1 MNYCLQVDGAITG
14 GGGGKSVKKGEK
26 GGAFKRQFTVFSKTK
41 RIIIIRAVTK
51 LPMNLV
57 KGAA

>member
-1 MNYCLQVDGAITG
+1 MVLRRG
-14 GGGGKSVKKGEK
+14 GK

-41 RIIIIRAVTK
+41 RIRIIRAVTK

>member
-1 MNYCLQVDGAITG
+1 MNFCLQADGAITG
-14 GGGGKSVKKGEK
+14 DGELIRR
-26 GGAFKRQFTVFSKTK
+26 GERGAFKRQFTVFSKTK